1 MGLGRWG
8 EEATVVA
15 EWHAFTWEEAMQR
28 GYTALAASEA
38 IYEDIDAAEGRSN
51 VDIEKH
57 LRRAEVKAAQAQA
70 WFLMAAE
77 VGVRRE
83 AATAARSA

>member
-1 MGLGRWG
+1 M
-8 EEATVVA
+8 A
-15 EWHAFTWEEAMQR
+15 EWNALTWEDAMRR
-28 GYTALAASEA
+28 GYMALAASEA
-38 IYEDIDAAEGRSN
+38 IYDDIDAAQGRSN

-77 VGVRRE
+77 VGARP
-83 AATAARSA
+83 APATAARTA

>member
-1 MGLGRWG
+1 V
-8 EEATVVA
+8 T
-15 EWHAFTWEEAMQR
+15 EWNALTWEDAMQR
-28 GYTALAASEA
+28 GYKALIASEA

-57 LRRAEVKAAQAQA
+57 LRRAEIKAAQAQA

-77 VGVRRE
+77 VSARPE
-83 AATAARSA
+83 PATAAQRA